1 MHFPY
6 RPFQEHVAPVGMF
19 SQLELVFPPVT
30 DTLSQVQDEQDP
42 LPQRM

>member
-1 MHFPY
+1 MHLSNPH
-6 RPFQEHVAPVGMF
+6 FQEHVAPVGMF